1 MNFITILNSPQSFKI
16 GIIRNL
22 FDMEN
27 IQYRVLDE
35 FTSNA
40 AGVAGL
46 GINGIR
52 VQVIEEDLTR
62 AQKLLEDVEFD

>member
-1 MNFITILNSPQSFKI
+1 MNFITILNTPEAFNI

-27 IQYRVLDE
+27 IQYRILDQ
-35 FTSNA
+35 FMDNA
-40 AGVAGL
+40 AGVGGL

-52 VQVIEEDLTR
+52 MQVVEEDLIR
-62 AQKLLEDVEFD
+62 AQNILKEANLD